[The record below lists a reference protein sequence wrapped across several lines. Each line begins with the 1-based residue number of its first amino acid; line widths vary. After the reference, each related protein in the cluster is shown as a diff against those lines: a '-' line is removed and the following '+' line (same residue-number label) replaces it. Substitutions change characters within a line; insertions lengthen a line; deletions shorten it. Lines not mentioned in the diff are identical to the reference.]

1 MNILL
6 TGGLGFIGSHTAI
19 ELVRKGYEIVIVDN
33 LSNSD
38 LNVLTKL
45 NFLLKTSIKFYKND
59 LRNQEEIRK
68 IFSENKFDAVIHF
81 AGLKAVGESVV
92 NPYSYYDNNVVG
104 SINLIKVMT
113 EFDCK
118 KIIFS
123 SSATVYGDPIELPI
137 SESANLSSVNPYGE
151 TKLVIE
157 NFIDSIYKSDNEW
170 NYAIL
175 RYFNPV
181 GGHDSH
187 DFGER
192 PSGIPNNLMPYI
204 CQVGAKK
211 LEFLRVFGNDYET
224 RDGTGVRDYIHVV
237 DLALGHIA
245 ALEYV
250 LHKSF
255 PICANLGTGKGF
267 SVLEMIK
274 TFETVNKV
282 DIPYVITER
291 RAGDIASC
299 YASTKLAKELLGWEA
314 KFNLEDMCRDSWK
327 SQLKI
332 DHSELN

>member
-19 ELVRKGYEIVIVDN
+19 ELVTKGYEIVIVDN

-38 LNVLTKL
+38 LNVLNKL
-45 NFLLKTSIKFYKND
+45 NLLFGKSVKFYQSD
-59 LRNQEEIRK
+59 LRNKEELRK
-68 IFSENKFDAVIHF
+68 IFLENKFDAVMHF

-92 NPYSYYDNNVVG
+92 NPYSYYDNNVIG
-104 SINLIKVMT
+104 SLNLIKIMT
-113 EFDCK
+113 EFNCK
-118 KIIFS
+118 NIIFS
-123 SSATVYGDPIELPI
+123 SSATVYGDPTKLPI
-137 SESANLSSVNPYGE
+137 CEDAKLSSTNPYGE

-157 NFIDSIYKSDNEW
+157 NFIGSIYKSDKEW

-181 GGHDSH
+181 GGHESY

-192 PSGIPNNLMPYI
+192 PTGIPNNLMPYI

-211 LEFLRVFGNDYET
+211 LKLLKVFGNDYET
-224 RDGTGVRDYIHVV
+224 MDGTGVRDYIHVV
-237 DLALGHIA
+237 DLALGHVS
-245 ALEYV
+245 ALEFMTHNSIPV
-250 LHKSF
+250 
-255 PICANLGTGKGF
+255 CVNLGTGKGY

-274 TFETVNKV
+274 TFETVNNV
-282 DIPYVITER
+282 EIPYTISER
-291 RAGDIASC
+291 RKGDIASC
-299 YASTKLAKELLGWEA
+299 YASTDLAKEVLGWKA

-332 DHSELN
+332 NDSNP